1 MREEHPRGSADTA
14 AAPTSPARIDVP
26 EAQVRAH
33 LQAILQSAEFRTSQR
48 CSDFLAFV
56 VEQTLAGLPQGLKE
70 RTIGVQ
76 VFGRPATY
84 DTNVEGVVRIKA
96 SEVRRRLAVYYAGPG
111 KDDAVRIEL
120 PLGGYVPT
128 IHPQHRP
135 AAEPHP
141 MSEAALASIS
151 ALAGHLPLGSAERS
165 RRWHAPVILGAVVL
179 LAALAAGYWWKAEG
193 PSMVERLWAPVLE
206 SQGPVLVA
214 AAYAPVYLP
223 GLTAGVVPGP
233 VPARAEDFA
242 LLTDQF
248 VGGGDLVAAAKVTGM
263 LGRMGRAFNVRIGAR
278 VNFEDLR
285 GSPSVLVG
293 YSSTHWAEVTKE
305 FRYYIDDSDRSMI
318 RDNGQPT
325 EWYPHLTRDY
335 HTDEDYAVV
344 TRAFRSETHAAMILI
359 TGCSQYGTE
368 AAANLITNPELL
380 AIALRGAPEDWQRKN
395 LQLVLR
401 LKVISRSPADPKV
414 IAAHYW

>member
-1 MREEHPRGSADTA
+1 M
-14 AAPTSPARIDVP
+14 P
-26 EAQVRAH
+26 EAEVRAH
-33 LQAILQSAEFRTSQR
+33 LHAVLQSAEFRSSQR

-84 DTNVEGVVRIKA
+84 DTSVEGVVRIKA

-111 KDDAVRIEL
+111 KGEAVRIEL
-120 PLGGYVPT
+120 PLGGYVPA
-128 IHPQHRP
+128 IHWHRP
-135 AAEPHP
+135 P
-141 MSEAALASIS
+141 
-151 ALAGHLPLGSAERS
+151 
-165 RRWHAPVILGAVVL
+165 APE
-179 LAALAAGYWWKAEG
+179 ALAASEEEPLAVSELAAPPRRDPVAAARGRRWRLAGAAVLLLPALFLGLWQVVGRAS
-193 PSMVERLWAPVLE
+193 PLERFWEPVLG
-206 SQGPVLVA
+206 SPDPVLVA

-223 GLTAGVVPGP
+223 GLTTGVVPGP
-233 VPARAEDFA
+233 TPTRVEDFA

-248 VGGGDLVAAAKVTGM
+248 VGGGDLVAAAKITGM
-263 LGRMGRAFNVRIGAR
+263 LGRRGRAFTVRIGSR
-278 VNFEDLR
+278 VSFEDLR

-318 RDNGQPT
+318 RDHGQPT
-325 EWYPHLTRDY
+325 EWYPRLTRDY

-344 TRAFRSETHAAMILI
+344 TRAFRSETHAPMILV

-368 AAANLITNPELL
+368 AAANLVTSSELL
-380 AIALRGAPEDWQRKN
+380 ALALRGAPEGWAQKN
-395 LQLVLR
+395 LQLVLQ

>member
-1 MREEHPRGSADTA
+1 LREEQPRTSTDTE
-14 AAPTSPARIDVP
+14 TSPARIEVP
-26 EAQVRAH
+26 EAEVRAH
-33 LQAILQSAEFRTSQR
+33 LHAILRSAEFRTSQR
-48 CSDFLAFV
+48 CCDFLAFV

-76 VFGRPATY
+76 VFGRPASY
-84 DTNVEGVVRIKA
+84 DTAVEGVVRIKA

-111 KDDAVRIEL
+111 KDDTIRIEL

-128 IHPQHRP
+128 IHRRLPLALEPRP
-135 AAEPHP
+135 AALE
-141 MSEAALASIS
+141 
-151 ALAGHLPLGSAERS
+151 ERS
-165 RRWHAPVILGAVVL
+165 AVSSAPARAQLEATHGSRRRAAILAVVIVLPL
-179 LAALAAGYWWKAEG
+179 LAAGFWWKTRT
-193 PSMVERLWAPVLE
+193 PSVVEQLWAPVLE
-206 SQGPVLVA
+206 SPGPVIVA

-223 GLTAGVVPGP
+223 GLTEGVVPGP
-233 VPARAEDFA
+233 VPVRAQDFA

-248 VGGGDLVAAAKVTGM
+248 VGGGDLVAAAKVAGM
-263 LGRMGRAFNVRIGAR
+263 LGHRNRAFNVRIGAR
-278 VNFEDLR
+278 VTFEDLR

-305 FRYYIDDSDRSMI
+305 YRYYIDDSDRSMI
-318 RDNGQPT
+318 RDNGRPT

-368 AAANLITNPELL
+368 AAANLITSPELL
-380 AIALRGAPEDWQRKN
+380 AGALRGAPDGWQQKN
-395 LQLVLR
+395 LQWVLH
-401 LKVISRSPADPKV
+401 LKVISRSPADPRV
-414 IAAHYW
+414 IASHYW

>member
-1 MREEHPRGSADTA
+1 LREEHTRTSADTA
-14 AAPTSPARIDVP
+14 APPVRIEAP
-26 EAQVRAH
+26 EAEVRAQLH
-33 LQAILQSAEFRTSQR
+33 AILESAEFRTSQR
-48 CSDFLAFV
+48 CCDFLAFV

-76 VFGRPATY
+76 VFGRPASY

-128 IHPQHRP
+128 IHWQRQPATETELHPASEGEQLPVSAVAGRP
-135 AAEPHP
+135 
-141 MSEAALASIS
+141 
-151 ALAGHLPLGSAERS
+151 PLRGSAEGR
-165 RRWHAPVILGAVVL
+165 RRWRRLTIVGTVIL
-179 LAALAAGYWWKAEG
+179 LAALAAGLFWKARS
-193 PSMVERLWAPVLE
+193 PSMVEQLWAPLFE
-206 SQGPVLVA
+206 SPGPVLVA

-223 GLTAGVVPGP
+223 GLTTGVVPGP

-248 VGGGDLVAAAKVTGM
+248 VGGGDLVATAKVTGM

-368 AAANLITNPELL
+368 AAANLITSPELL
-380 AIALRGAPEDWQRKN
+380 AIALGGAPEGWQKKN

-401 LKVISRSPADPKV
+401 LRVISRSPADPKV